1 MTYRVLLAGML
12 LSASVSAAGL
22 EFRGR
27 MALHPPEA
35 RAAALAEVMQERLAL
50 TPEQASE
57 VREVAE
63 KYAGETDE
71 ALGQLPRKQRKERLE
86 EIRQARDAEFRT
98 ILSAEQFDAYL
109 EDRREIMKA
118 MRARM
123 KGSPSPDPDPD
134 PASRE
139 PGTNEPPS

>member
-1 MTYRVLLAGML
+1 MNYTAALAWML
-12 LSASVSAAGL
+12 LIASGPAAGV
-22 EFRGR
+22 EFKGK

-35 RAAALAEVMQERLAL
+35 RAAALSEVMQERLAL
-50 TPEQASE
+50 TSEQTSA

-71 ALGQLPRKQRKERLE
+71 ALGRLPRKQWRKRLE
-86 EIRQARDAEFRT
+86 EIRDARDAEFRD
-98 ILSAEQFDAYL
+98 ILTPEQFESYL

-123 KGSPSPDPDPD
+123 KG
-134 PASRE
+134 A
-139 PGTNEPPS
+139 